1 MNTDEIKILKDI
13 NHKANTLPFTHID
26 IRQKVWQRLKAE
38 SQIIEVDSFRYIAI
52 ACAVAAII
60 AIFFSIDIMSN
71 IQSTVAWEIS
81 DQSFTIF

>member
-13 NHKANTLPFTHID
+13 NRKANALPFTHID
-26 IRQKVWQRLKAE
+26 IRRKVWQRLKAE
-38 SQIIEVDSFRYIAI
+38 NKIIEVDSFRYIAI

-60 AIFFSIDIMSN
+60 AIFFSIDIMST
-71 IQSTVAWEIS
+71 IQNTVAWEIS